1 MGFKCIFAS
10 IGHHKKKTEEV
21 QEPYQRSNVSN
32 SGQKAS
38 TPQPH
43 KRPRPHPVSLS
54 RSQPSPVYQASEDNL
69 PPPPTKKPFRKTGS
83 VSREQFSD
91 LDSRTIGNVH
101 DDAAAAVKP
110 VIVKQEP
117 GVNDIVSGDASVS
130 EQSGAINSNSFRN
143 SQSLPTS
150 LQLSHT
156 QTSVDAVHSETSQ
169 LEESSSHLLTDEGLK
184 NTSIKLEPVTDP
196 DDLEI
201 TGVEM
206 AEGISDNSWQNVSGA
221 MGGYETS
228 DVGDGSY
235 DAGTNQSGYGKHF
248 YFFYY

>member
-54 RSQPSPVYQASEDNL
+54 RSQPSPVYQATDDNL
-69 PPPPTKKPFRKTGS
+69 PPPPTKKPFRKSGS

-101 DDAAAAVKP
+101 DDAAVSVNP

-117 GVNDIVSGDASVS
+117 SDTDIVSDEASVS

-143 SQSLPTS
+143 SQSLPSS

-156 QTSVDAVHSETSQ
+156 QTSGDAVHSEASQ
-169 LEESSSHLLTDEGLK
+169 LEESNSHLLTVTDEGLK
-184 NTSIKLEPVTDP
+184 NTSIKLEPVADH

-221 MGGYETS
+221 MGYETS
-228 DVGDGSY
+228 DVGDSSY
-235 DAGTNQSGYGKHF
+235 DQGTNQSGYGKHF
-248 YFFYY
+248 

>member
-1 MGFKCIFAS
+1 M
-10 IGHHKKKTEEV
+10 
-21 QEPYQRSNVSN
+21 
-32 SGQKAS
+32 
-38 TPQPH
+38 
-43 KRPRPHPVSLS
+43 SLS
-54 RSQPSPVYQASEDNL
+54 RSQPSPVYQASDDNL
-69 PPPPTKKPFRKTGS
+69 PPPPTKKPFRKSGS

-101 DDAAAAVKP
+101 DDAAAVSVQP

-117 GVNDIVSGDASVS
+117 GDTDIVSSEASVS

-156 QTSVDAVHSETSQ
+156 QTSSGDAVHSEASQ
-169 LEESSSHLLTDEGLK
+169 LEESNSHFITDEGLK

-228 DVGDGSY
+228 DVGDSSY

-248 YFFYY
+248 